1 MYPFKVKE
9 KLTAYQYLLK
19 DKLAGDKNRE
29 LIALLKDL
37 KLAGRQVSKEL
48 NTGALA
54 GSLGDYTGSKNSH
67 GEKVKKLD
75 LIANNLFIKSL
86 ENGGNCAGVVSE
98 ENDKILIFNNENSK
112 NAKYLV
118 LIDPLDGSSN
128 IDVNVPVG
136 TIFSIL
142 KKPRGL
148 KKLSTKDF
156 LQEGKKQV
164 AAGYIIYGS
173 STIYVLT
180 VGKGVDAFTL
190 DPFVNEFYVS
200 QTNIKIPNK
209 ARMYSVNQGN
219 FFEFPLPL
227 QEYIRWCEQNDQKTG
242 RPYSL
247 RYVGSMVAD
256 LHRSLLK
263 GGLFIYSQSKNA
275 PEGKLRL
282 MYECTPMAFIVE
294 QAGGLATN
302 GKKNILSIKPKS
314 IHQIS
319 PIFIGSKEMV
329 ELVTKYL
336 RSKLL
341 N

>member
-1 MYPFKVKE
+1 MYDLNVKE
-9 KLTAYQYLLK
+9 RLTAYQYLLK

-37 KLAGRQVSKEL
+37 KLAARQVSKEL
-48 NTGALA
+48 NSGALN
-54 GSLGDYTGSKNSH
+54 GTLGELTGSKNTH

-86 ENGGNCAGVVSE
+86 ENGGNCCGLVSE
-98 ENDKILIFNNENSK
+98 ENDKVIIFNNETSK
-112 NAKYLV
+112 KSKYLV

-136 TIFSIL
+136 TIFSVL
-142 KKPRGL
+142 KKPGNQRQTL
-148 KKLSTKDF
+148 TKDF
-156 LQEGKKQV
+156 LQEGTKQV

-190 DPFVNEFYVS
+190 DPVVQEFYLS
-200 QTNIKIPNK
+200 YKNIKIPKK

-219 FFEFPLPL
+219 FFQFSNGV
-227 QEYIRWCEQNDQKTG
+227 QKYITWCEQKDSKTG
-242 RPYSL
+242 RTYSL

-263 GGLFIYSQSKNA
+263 GGLFIYSQAKGA
-275 PEGKLRL
+275 PQGKLRL
-282 MYECTPMAFIVE
+282 MYECNPMAFIIE
-294 QAGGLATN
+294 QAGGLATD
-302 GKKNILSIKPKS
+302 GKNDILNIKPKS
-314 IHQIS
+314 IHQKS
-319 PIFIGSKEMV
+319 PIYIGSSDMV
-329 ELVTKYL
+329 KNVCKFI
-336 RSKLL
+336 KK
-341 N
+341 

>member
-1 MYPFKVKE
+1 VYDLNVKE
-9 KLTAYQYLLK
+9 RLTAYQYLLK

-37 KLAGRQVSKEL
+37 KLAARQVSKEL
-48 NTGALA
+48 NSGALNGTLGELA
-54 GSLGDYTGSKNSH
+54 GSKNTH

-86 ENGGNCAGVVSE
+86 ENGGNCCGLVSE
-98 ENDKILIFNNENSK
+98 ENDKVIIFNNETSK
-112 NAKYLV
+112 KSKYLV

-136 TIFSIL
+136 TIFSVL
-142 KKPRGL
+142 KKPANQRQTL
-148 KKLSTKDF
+148 TKDF
-156 LQEGKKQV
+156 LQEGTKQV

-190 DPFVNEFYVS
+190 DPVVQEFYLS
-200 QTNIKIPNK
+200 YKNIKMPKK

-219 FFEFPLPL
+219 FFQFSNGV
-227 QEYIRWCEQNDQKTG
+227 QEYITWCEQKDSKTG

-263 GGLFIYSQSKNA
+263 GGLFIYSQAKGA
-275 PEGKLRL
+275 PQGKLRL
-282 MYECTPMAFIVE
+282 MYECNPMAFIIE
-294 QAGGLATN
+294 QAGGLATD
-302 GKKNILSIKPKS
+302 GKNDILNIKPKS
-314 IHQIS
+314 IHQKS
-319 PIFIGSKEMV
+319 PIYIGSSDMV
-329 ELVTKYL
+329 KNVCKFI
-336 RSKLL
+336 KK
-341 N
+341 

>member
-1 MYPFKVKE
+1 VYDSKVDE

-19 DKLAGDKNRE
+19 EKLSGDKNRE
-29 LIALLKDL
+29 LISLLKDL

-86 ENGGNCAGVVSE
+86 ENGGNCAGIVSE
-98 ENDKILIFNNENSK
+98 ENEKIVIFNNENSK
-112 NAKYLV
+112 NSKYIV

-142 KKPRGL
+142 KKPKSS
-148 KKLSTKDF
+148 KKLTTKDF
-156 LQEGKKQV
+156 LQEGTKQI

-190 DPFVNEFYVS
+190 DPYVNEFYVS
-200 QTNIKIPNK
+200 QTNIQIPEN

-219 FFEFPLPL
+219 FFEFPLAL
-227 QEYIRWCEQNDQKTG
+227 QEYIRWCEQKDVKTG

-256 LHRSLLK
+256 LHRSLFK
-263 GGLFIYSQSKNA
+263 GGLFIYSQAKNA

-282 MYECTPMAFIVE
+282 MYECNPMAFIVE
-294 QAGGLATN
+294 QAGGLASD

-314 IHQIS
+314 IHQKS
-319 PIFIGSKEMV
+319 PIFIGSSSMV
-329 ELVTKYL
+329 KMVSKYL
-336 RSKLL
+336 KSKLFS
-341 N
+341 

>member
-98 ENDKILIFNNENSK
+98 ENDRILIFNNENSK

-282 MYECTPMAFIVE
+282 MYECNPMAFIIE

-329 ELVTKYL
+329 QLVTKYL

>member
-1 MYPFKVKE
+1 VYDLTVKE
-9 KLTAYQYLLK
+9 RLTAYQYLLK

-37 KLAGRQVSKEL
+37 KLAARQVSKEL
-48 NTGALA
+48 NSGALN
-54 GSLGDYTGSKNSH
+54 GTLGELTGSKNTH

-86 ENGGNCAGVVSE
+86 ENGGNCCGLVSE
-98 ENDKILIFNNENSK
+98 ENDKVIIFNNETSK
-112 NAKYLV
+112 KSKYLV

-136 TIFSIL
+136 TIFSVL
-142 KKPRGL
+142 KKPGNQRQTL
-148 KKLSTKDF
+148 TKDF
-156 LQEGKKQV
+156 LQEGTKQV

-190 DPFVNEFYVS
+190 DPVVQEFYLS
-200 QTNIKIPNK
+200 YKNIKIPKK

-219 FFEFPLPL
+219 FFQFSNGV
-227 QEYIRWCEQNDQKTG
+227 QKYITWCEQKDSKTG

-263 GGLFIYSQSKNA
+263 GGLFIYSQAKGA
-275 PEGKLRL
+275 PQGKLRL
-282 MYECTPMAFIVE
+282 MYECNPMAFIIE
-294 QAGGLATN
+294 QAGGLATD
-302 GKKNILSIKPKS
+302 GKNDILNIKPKS
-314 IHQIS
+314 IHQKS
-319 PIFIGSKEMV
+319 PIYIGSSDMV
-329 ELVTKYL
+329 KNVCKFI
-336 RSKLL
+336 KK
-341 N
+341 

>member
-1 MYPFKVKE
+1 VKE

-98 ENDKILIFNNENSK
+98 ENDKILLFNNENSK

-142 KKPRGL
+142 KRPRGV

-275 PEGKLRL
+275 PKGKLRL
-282 MYECTPMAFIVE
+282 MYECNPMAFIIE

>member
-98 ENDKILIFNNENSK
+98 ENDKILLFNNENSK

-142 KKPRGL
+142 KRPRGV

-275 PEGKLRL
+275 PKGKLRL
-282 MYECTPMAFIVE
+282 MYECNPMAFIIE

-302 GKKNILSIKPKS
+302 GKKNILRIKPKS

>member
-1 MYPFKVKE
+1 MYDLTVKE
-9 KLTAYQYLLK
+9 RLTAYQYLLK

-37 KLAGRQVSKEL
+37 KLAARQVSKEL
-48 NTGALA
+48 NSGALN
-54 GSLGDYTGSKNSH
+54 GTLGELTGSKNTH

-86 ENGGNCAGVVSE
+86 ENGGNCCGLVSE
-98 ENDKILIFNNENSK
+98 ENDKVIIFNNETSK
-112 NAKYLV
+112 KSKYLV

-136 TIFSIL
+136 TIFSVL
-142 KKPRGL
+142 KKPANQRQTL
-148 KKLSTKDF
+148 TKDF
-156 LQEGKKQV
+156 LQEGTKQV

-190 DPFVNEFYVS
+190 DPVVQEFYLS
-200 QTNIKIPNK
+200 YKNIKIPKK

-219 FFEFPLPL
+219 FFQFSNGV
-227 QEYIRWCEQNDQKTG
+227 QKYITWCEQKDSKTG

-263 GGLFIYSQSKNA
+263 GGLFIYSQAKGA
-275 PEGKLRL
+275 PQGKLRL
-282 MYECTPMAFIVE
+282 MYECNPMAFIIE
-294 QAGGLATN
+294 QAGGLATD
-302 GKKNILSIKPKS
+302 GKNDILNIKPKS
-314 IHQIS
+314 IHQKS
-319 PIFIGSKEMV
+319 PIYIGSSDMV
-329 ELVTKYL
+329 KNVCKFI
-336 RSKLL
+336 KK
-341 N
+341 

>member
-98 ENDKILIFNNENSK
+98 ENDKILLFNNENSK

-142 KKPRGL
+142 KRPRGV

-282 MYECTPMAFIVE
+282 MYECNPMAFIIE

-302 GKKNILSIKPKS
+302 GKKNILRIKPKS

>member
-54 GSLGDYTGSKNSH
+54 GTLGDYTGSKNSH

-98 ENDKILIFNNENSK
+98 ENDKILLFNNENSK

-142 KKPRGL
+142 KRPRGV

-275 PEGKLRL
+275 PKGKLRL
-282 MYECTPMAFIVE
+282 MYECNPMAFIIE

>member
-1 MYPFKVKE
+1 MYDLNVKE
-9 KLTAYQYLLK
+9 RLTAYQYLLK

-37 KLAGRQVSKEL
+37 KLAARQVSKEL
-48 NTGALA
+48 NSGALN
-54 GSLGDYTGSKNSH
+54 GTLGELTGSKNTH

-86 ENGGNCAGVVSE
+86 ENGGNCCGLVSE
-98 ENDKILIFNNENSK
+98 ENDKVIIFNNETSK
-112 NAKYLV
+112 KSKYLV

-136 TIFSIL
+136 TIFSVL
-142 KKPRGL
+142 KKPANQRQTL
-148 KKLSTKDF
+148 TKDF
-156 LQEGKKQV
+156 LQEGTKQV

-190 DPFVNEFYVS
+190 DPVVQEFYLS
-200 QTNIKIPNK
+200 YKNIKIPKK

-219 FFEFPLPL
+219 FFQFSNGV
-227 QEYIRWCEQNDQKTG
+227 QEYITWCEQKDSKTG

-263 GGLFIYSQSKNA
+263 GGLFIYSQAKGA
-275 PEGKLRL
+275 PQGKLRL
-282 MYECTPMAFIVE
+282 MYECNPMAFIIE
-294 QAGGLATN
+294 QAGGLATD
-302 GKKNILSIKPKS
+302 GKNDILNIKPKS
-314 IHQIS
+314 IHQKS
-319 PIFIGSKEMV
+319 PIYIGSSDMV
-329 ELVTKYL
+329 KNVCKFI
-336 RSKLL
+336 KK
-341 N
+341 

>member
-1 MYPFKVKE
+1 MYDLNVKE
-9 KLTAYQYLLK
+9 RLTPYQYLLK

-37 KLAGRQVSKEL
+37 KLAARQVSKEL
-48 NTGALA
+48 NSGALN
-54 GSLGDYTGSKNSH
+54 GTLGELTGSKNTH

-86 ENGGNCAGVVSE
+86 ENGGNCCGLVSE
-98 ENDKILIFNNENSK
+98 ENDKVIIFNNETSK
-112 NAKYLV
+112 KSKYLV

-136 TIFSIL
+136 TIFSVL
-142 KKPRGL
+142 KKPANQRQTL
-148 KKLSTKDF
+148 TKDF
-156 LQEGKKQV
+156 LQEGTKQV

-190 DPFVNEFYVS
+190 DPVVQEFYLS
-200 QTNIKIPNK
+200 YKNIKMPKK

-219 FFEFPLPL
+219 FFQFSNGV
-227 QEYIRWCEQNDQKTG
+227 QEYITWCEQKDSKTG

-263 GGLFIYSQSKNA
+263 GGLFIYSQAKGA
-275 PEGKLRL
+275 PQGKLRL
-282 MYECTPMAFIVE
+282 MYECNPMAFIIE
-294 QAGGLATN
+294 QAGGLATD
-302 GKKNILSIKPKS
+302 GKNDILNIKPKS
-314 IHQIS
+314 IHQKS
-319 PIFIGSKEMV
+319 PIYIGSSDMV
-329 ELVTKYL
+329 KNVCKFI
-336 RSKLL
+336 KK
-341 N
+341 

>member
-282 MYECTPMAFIVE
+282 MYECNPMAFIVE

-314 IHQIS
+314 IHEIS

>member
-98 ENDKILIFNNENSK
+98 ENDKILLFNNENSK

-142 KKPRGL
+142 KRPRGV

-282 MYECTPMAFIVE
+282 MYECNPMAFIIE

>member
-1 MYPFKVKE
+1 MYDLTVKE
-9 KLTAYQYLLK
+9 RLTAYQYLLK

-37 KLAGRQVSKEL
+37 KLAARQVSKEL
-48 NTGALA
+48 NSGALN
-54 GSLGDYTGSKNSH
+54 GTLGELTGSKNTH

-86 ENGGNCAGVVSE
+86 ENGGNCCGLVSE
-98 ENDKILIFNNENSK
+98 ENDKVIIFNNETSK
-112 NAKYLV
+112 KSKYLV

-136 TIFSIL
+136 TIFSVL
-142 KKPRGL
+142 KKPGNQRQTL
-148 KKLSTKDF
+148 TKDF
-156 LQEGKKQV
+156 LQEGTKQV

-190 DPFVNEFYVS
+190 DPVVQEFYLS
-200 QTNIKIPNK
+200 YKNIKIPKK

-219 FFEFPLPL
+219 FFQFSNGV
-227 QEYIRWCEQNDQKTG
+227 QKYITWCEQKDSKTG

-263 GGLFIYSQSKNA
+263 GGLFIYSQAKGA
-275 PEGKLRL
+275 PQGKLRL
-282 MYECTPMAFIVE
+282 MYECNPMAFIIE
-294 QAGGLATN
+294 QAGGLATD
-302 GKKNILSIKPKS
+302 GKNDILNIKPKS
-314 IHQIS
+314 IHQKS
-319 PIFIGSKEMV
+319 PIYIGSSDMV
-329 ELVTKYL
+329 KNVCKFI
-336 RSKLL
+336 KK
-341 N
+341 

>member
-98 ENDKILIFNNENSK
+98 ENDKILLFNNENSK

-142 KKPRGL
+142 KRPRGV

-275 PEGKLRL
+275 PKGKLRL
-282 MYECTPMAFIVE
+282 MYECNPMAFIIE